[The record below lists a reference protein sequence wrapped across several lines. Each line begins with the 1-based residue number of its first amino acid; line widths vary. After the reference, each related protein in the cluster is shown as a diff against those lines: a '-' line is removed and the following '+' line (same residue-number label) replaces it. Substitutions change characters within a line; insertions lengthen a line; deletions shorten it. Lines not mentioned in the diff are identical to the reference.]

1 MIKVNTKDTR
11 TASTLISLEIF
22 RIVILVFCTDRAQIC
37 LQLNLVSQ
45 LDLCLKLSHYCTISY
60 II

>member
-1 MIKVNTKDTR
+1 M
-11 TASTLISLEIF
+11 LISLEIF
-22 RIVILVFCTDRAQIC
+22 RIVILVFCTDRAEIC